1 MCCTNNKGANEVC
14 CLLMCLKRQSQQSFN
29 GAGGRNF
36 HAGLALSVLSCPPR
50 HLSHH
55 HSITVCLHYCRGWM
69 NHSWGLS
76 LGSFGGPTLPCLPPS
91 PPLSDRNVSPAA
103 PPQARAHTQTHVGS
117 FPHTHVKRIRG
128 RLLLL
133 PTSYLWQILK
143 PFVAGAL
150 RHRGTINCSH
160 DGVSTHGP
168 CQQLQIC

>member
-103 PPQARAHTQTHVGS
+103 PPQARAHTQLP
-117 FPHTHVKRIRG
+117 PHTRQENPWETV
-128 RLLLL
+128 
-133 PTSYLWQILK
+133 TSPYFLSLADTEAFCGWSA
-143 PFVAGAL
+143 PPSG
-150 RHRGTINCSH
+150 HH
-160 DGVSTHGP
+160 
-168 CQQLQIC
+168 